1 MWTQKR
7 DSNLFALIAVL
18 AGAAGGCSGDEE
30 PAITDDPDRY
40 RAAGVTLTRVEA
52 LQSLAVPLVA
62 DSAAVAK
69 PAAPVVRS
77 FPTVLRVGAALSG
90 DAAARSKNVMAI
102 ALFEDAAGKR
112 FTRVSPAHAPQDFA
126 LPSLASTWQIPLELT
141 DLREGLRFRVV
152 LVDADRGKGS
162 AEEARFP
169 RDASLMPIAS
179 EETGSLEIAIVP
191 VRWTLDGS
199 NRLPDTSEKQVA
211 LYRNLFERVYPARK
225 VNLTVREPINAP
237 SRGTFSAINDALLQ
251 IRSREDT
258 PARVYLHALASPAAT
273 FEEFCRGGCTTG
285 LGYVVDDPADGS
297 IRVSSGV
304 GFTGI
309 DSGWTMIHEVGHQ
322 HGREHAPCGTSGS
335 DRNFPQRD
343 GTIGLWGYERNTPTM
358 LNVRSH
364 DFMSYCDDEWV
375 SQYTWAGL
383 LARIRAVG
391 SPAQEERVGSRAKVV
406 VRFVHREG
414 GRVVHVGEPVAIA
427 PLHARETERMT
438 LELDAGAREVVAV
451 PVVRN
456 GEGTGD
462 MLAVPVEHVSAA
474 VLAGGERVVF
484 RPLK

>member
-7 DSNLFALIAVL
+7 DPNLFALIGAL
-18 AGAAGGCSGDEE
+18 AGALGGCSGNED
-30 PAITDDPDRY
+30 PSITEDPDRY
-40 RAAGVTLTRVEA
+40 RAAGVTLVRVEA

-62 DSAAVAK
+62 DGAAVAK

-77 FPTVLRVGAALSG
+77 YPTVLRVGATLSG
-90 DAAARSKNVMAI
+90 DPATRSKSVLAVAI
-102 ALFEDAAGKR
+102 FEDAAGKR
-112 FTRVSPAHAPQDFA
+112 FTRVSPAKAPQDFA
-126 LPSLASTWQIPLELT
+126 LPSLASTWQIPLELA
-141 DLREGLRFRVV
+141 DLKEGLRFRVV
-152 LVDADRGKGS
+152 LVDADRGVGA

-169 RDASLMPIAS
+169 RDATLLPIAS

-191 VRWTLDGS
+191 IRWTLDGS
-199 NRLPDTSEKQVA
+199 NRLPDTSDKQVA

-225 VNLTVREPINAP
+225 VNLTVREPIDVP
-237 SRGTFSAINDALLQ
+237 SRGTFSSINDALLQ

-258 PARVYLHALASPAAT
+258 PARVYLHGLVRPAAT
-273 FEEFCRGGCTTG
+273 FDEFCRGGCTTG

-304 GFTGI
+304 GFTGV
-309 DSGWTMIHEVGHQ
+309 DSGWTMVHEVGHQ

-364 DFMSYCDDEWV
+364 DFMSYCEDEWV

-391 SPAQEERVGSRAKVV
+391 TPAQEQRIGAAEKVV

-414 GRVVHVGEPVAIA
+414 GRVVHVGDPVATA
-427 PLHARETERMT
+427 PLHARDRESVT
-438 LELDAGAREVVAV
+438 LELDGGAREVRPLQVI
-451 PVVRN
+451 RN

-462 MLAVPVEHVSAA
+462 MLVVPVEHVRAA
-474 VLAGGERVVF
+474 VLAGGARLAF
-484 RPLK
+484 REPK

>member
-7 DSNLFALIAVL
+7 DPNLFALIAGL
-18 AGAAGGCSGDEE
+18 AGSLGGCSGSEE
-30 PAITDDPDRY
+30 PGLTDDPDRY
-40 RAAGVTLTRVEA
+40 RASGVTLTRVES

-62 DSAAVAK
+62 DGAAVAS
-69 PAAPVVRS
+69 PAAPLVRR
-77 FPTVLRVGAALSG
+77 FPTVLRVGGSLSG
-90 DAAARSKNVMAI
+90 DAAARSKNVAAV
-102 ALFEDAAGKR
+102 ALFEDAEGKR

-152 LVDADRGKGS
+152 LVDADRAKGG

-169 RDASLMPIAS
+169 RDASLLPIAS

-191 VRWTLDGS
+191 IRWTLDGS
-199 NRLPDTSEKQVA
+199 NRLPDTSDKQID

-225 VNLTVREPINAP
+225 VNLTVREPIDAP
-237 SRGTFSAINDALLQ
+237 SRGSFSAINDALLQ

-258 PARVYLHALASPAAT
+258 PARVYLHGLAMPAAT
-273 FEEFCRGGCTTG
+273 FGAFCGGGCTTG
-285 LGYVVDDPADGS
+285 LGYVIDDPADGS

-304 GFTGI
+304 GFPGI
-309 DSGWTMIHEVGHQ
+309 DSAWTMVHEVGHQ
-322 HGREHAPCGTSGS
+322 HGREHAPCGTSGA
-335 DRNFPQRD
+335 DRSFPQRD
-343 GTIGLWGYERNTPTM
+343 GTIGLWGYERSTPTM

-364 DFMSYCDDEWV
+364 DFMSYCEDEWV

-391 SPAQEERVGSRAKVV
+391 TPAQEERVGAQEKVV

-427 PLHARETERMT
+427 PLHVRATESAI
-438 LELDAGAREVVAV
+438 LELEGGAREVRALQ
-451 PVVRN
+451 VVRN

-462 MLAVPVEHVSAA
+462 MLVVPVNHVSAA
-474 VLAGGERVVF
+474 VLASGARVAF
-484 RPLK
+484 RAPK